1 VRGQAPPFRA
11 GFVAIVGRPN
21 VGKSTLL
28 NRILGEHVAIVSPR
42 PQTTRTRILGVYSG
56 PQVQLALFDTPGLHK
71 AKGVLNRRMVE
82 VALQTLGEVDTVLF
96 LVEAGTGPEGR
107 VEVGESTRWAIEEV
121 ARSGKPAV
129 LGVSKMDRAP
139 RLSLLP
145 VIEAYRDLHAWAEI
159 VPFSGL
165 TGENVD
171 VLLETLAKHV
181 PESEQPL
188 FPPDVMTDQAERQI
202 AAEYVRE
209 QVMLQTRQ
217 EIPYSAAVEIEEFD
231 ESDRRDPPPQPR
243 SPLPSP
249 AARGGGGP
257 GTSAGRGKSG
267 DLRGG
272 LVRIAATI
280 WLERESQKAIV
291 IGKKGAMLKQIGT
304 RARENLERL
313 LGCKVYLAL
322 NIKVD
327 ERWSERASA
336 LKRLGLE

>member
-1 VRGQAPPFRA
+1 MGGAITSDMARKKAASKAAPSKAPLRA

-28 NRILGEHVAIVSPR
+28 NRVLGEHLAIVSPR
-42 PQTTRTRILGVYSG
+42 PQTTRTRILGVWSG
-56 PQVQLALFDTPGLHK
+56 PRVQLALFDTPGLHR
-71 AKGVLNRRMVE
+71 AQGALNRRMVE
-82 VALQTLGEVDTVLF
+82 VALQTLGEVDAVLL
-96 LVEAGTGPEGR
+96 LVEAGTGPGGR

-129 LGVSKMDRAP
+129 LGISKMDRAP

-145 VIEAYRDLHAWAEI
+145 VIDAYRSLHTWAEI

-171 VLLETLAKHV
+171 ELLEALTRQV
-181 PESEQPL
+181 PESEEPL

-217 EIPYSAAVEIEEFD
+217 EIPYSAAVEVEEFD
-231 ESDRRDPPPQPR
+231 ESDRRD
-243 SPLPSP
+243 
-249 AARGGGGP
+249 
-257 GTSAGRGKSG
+257 
-267 DLRGG
+267 RGG
-272 LVRIAATI
+272 LARISAVI

-291 IGKKGAMLKQIGT
+291 IGKQGSMLKKIGT

-313 LGCKVYLAL
+313 LGCKVFLKL
-322 NIKVD
+322 DVKVD
-327 ERWSERASA
+327 ERWSEKAAA
-336 LKRLGLE
+336 LKRLGI